1 MKVIQGPTSNPIKN
15 TNPEELMNEKERL
28 TYINT
33 LTLKDCL
40 SILALSA
47 PDLLEQVAAYV
58 CQDPAS
64 PAALTKAR
72 AAVVEAMERESRPN

>member
-1 MKVIQGPTSNPIKN
+1 MD
-15 TNPEELMNEKERL
+15 EKERL
-28 TYINT
+28 AYINT

-47 PDLLEQVAAYV
+47 PDSLEQVAAYV

-64 PAALTKAR
+64 PAALAKAR